1 MMKLQFLPDGSP
13 DCPLIRLYDFEA
25 AEVRELKDLFD
36 SLAAGSRTD
45 ISLHEQKGI
54 ESVDGCQLNLRVGS
68 RDTGIVQKGPFA
80 FECDL
85 TPARWADVASLTGT
99 LGEPAEANTY
109 QWLNEDGQ
117 ISLLLSPNGMW

>member
-1 MMKLQFLPDGSP
+1 MKLQFLPDGSP

-25 AEVRELKDLFD
+25 ADVVRLKELFD

-54 ESVDGCQLNLRVGS
+54 EPVGGCQLKLRVGK
-68 RDTGIVQKGPFA
+68 RDTGIVQKGPFT

-85 TPARWADVASLTGT
+85 TPARWADVASLTEPF
-99 LGEPAEANTY
+99 GEAAEANTY

-117 ISLLLSPNGMW
+117 ISLLLSPNGTW

>member
-1 MMKLQFLPDGSP
+1 MKLQFLPDGSP

-25 AEVRELKDLFD
+25 ADALRLKELFD
-36 SLAAGSRTD
+36 CLATGSRTS

-54 ESVDGCQLNLRVGS
+54 EPVDGCQLILRVGKG
-68 RDTGIVQKGPFA
+68 DTGIVQKGPFT

-85 TPARWADVASLTGT
+85 TPAGWADVAL
-99 LGEPAEANTY
+99 LIEPFCEAAEANTY

-117 ISLLLSPNGMW
+117 ISLLLSPAGTW

>member
-1 MMKLQFLPDGSP
+1 MKLQFLPHGSR

-25 AEVRELKDLFD
+25 ADVLRLKELFD
-36 SLAAGSRTD
+36 SLATGSRTD

-54 ESVDGCQLNLRVGS
+54 EPVDGCELNLPAGNG
-68 RDTGIVQKGPFA
+68 DTGIVQKGPFA
-80 FECDL
+80 SECDL
-85 TPARWADVASLTGT
+85 TPARWADVASLMEPF
-99 LGEPAEANTY
+99 GEAAEANTY